1 MSQSEG
7 AVDNRKINRVVLAS
21 VVGATIEWYD
31 FFLYGIVAGVVF
43 NAQYFPSHDPLVNTM
58 LAYATFAVGFVARP
72 LGGVVF
78 GHFGDKLGRKSMLVI
93 TLTTMGI
100 ATFLVGAL
108 PTYAQIGLWAPIAL
122 LVLRIAQGL
131 AVGGEWG
138 GAVLMTFESAPKSE
152 RGYYGSLPQVGLA
165 IGLCL
170 GSGVIGLLS
179 YSLSDTAFLTWG
191 WRVAFLLSGILIFFG
206 LYIRLKV
213 MESPQFAQAKRDGRQ
228 LKVPFV
234 TLMKRYPKNIML
246 GMGARYIDGVI
257 FNIYAVFAIS
267 YLTSQ
272 QNMSRTTVLIGVF
285 MAAVVLVFAIPYFG
299 RLSDRLGRRRVYA
312 LGSLAC
318 GGAAVLSFVVFQA
331 TTQPLVIW
339 LSIIVPLGIVYA
351 AVYGPEAALFCEL
364 FDTEVRYSGVSF
376 VYQFSGI
383 FASGLTP
390 LIASALLDLGGK
402 TLWPLS
408 GYTIAVAVISAVSAY
423 FMKEVVMTGG
433 APGTSPAG
441 VKKTRPA
448 VDRS

>member
-1 MSQSEG
+1 MSQSE
-7 AVDNRKINRVVLAS
+7 ATVDKRKINRVVLAS

-72 LGGVVF
+72 LGGVIF

-100 ATFLVGAL
+100 ATFLVGLL
-108 PTYAQIGLWAPIAL
+108 PTYAQIGLWAPFAL
-122 LVLRIAQGL
+122 LILRIGQGL

-165 IGLCL
+165 LGLCL
-170 GSGVIGLLS
+170 GSGVVGLLS
-179 YSLSDTAFLTWG
+179 YTLSDSAFLTWG

-213 MESPQFAQAKRDGRQ
+213 MESPQFAEAKASGRE
-228 LKVPFV
+228 VRIPFV
-234 TLMKRYPKNIML
+234 KLIKEYPKNIML
-246 GMGARYIDGVI
+246 GMGARYIDGVL

-272 QNMSRTTVLIGVF
+272 QGMSRTTVLTGVF
-285 MAAVVLVFAIPYFG
+285 MAAVILVFAIPYFG
-299 RLSDRLGRRRVYA
+299 RLSDRHGRRRVYA

-318 GGAAVLSFVVFQA
+318 GGAAVLSFLVFQA
-331 TTQPLVIW
+331 TTQPIVIW
-339 LSIIVPLGIVYA
+339 LSIIIPLGIVYA

-408 GYTIAVAVISAVSAY
+408 GYTVVVAVISAVSAY

-433 APGTSPAG
+433 ALGVVEDG
-441 VKKTRPA
+441 VKKPRPA
-448 VDRS
+448 VRP